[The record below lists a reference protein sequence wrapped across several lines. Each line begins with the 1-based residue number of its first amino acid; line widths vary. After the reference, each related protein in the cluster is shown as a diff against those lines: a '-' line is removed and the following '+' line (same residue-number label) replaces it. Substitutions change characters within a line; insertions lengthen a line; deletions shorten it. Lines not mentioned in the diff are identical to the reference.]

1 MILRRRRIL
10 SVLGPNEIAPT
21 ITSFPLLGV
30 GNFFHPS
37 GYHIYIYIQFCAIIL
52 YNISMMFFFCLF
64 LFNEMILMQDNTG
77 SPFSQSSYVPG
88 SFSYLINIIIIS
100 SIINCC

>member
-30 GNFFHPS
+30 GSFFHSS
-37 GYHIYIYIQFCAIIL
+37 GKYLYAQFLCNYII
-52 YNISMMFFFCLF
+52 
-64 LFNEMILMQDNTG
+64 
-77 SPFSQSSYVPG
+77 
-88 SFSYLINIIIIS
+88 
-100 SIINCC
+100 